1 MLRYKQ
7 FNKFL
12 RKIDTF
18 IKNQSATII
27 ISPCITSDALLS
39 VSRALCTRFSSN
51 SECSLSWRHVYH
63 PPMATESQTLRELI
77 AIVVWLLPI
86 MKAIDLP
93 IYSYVI
99 ICPLVRHMF
108 IFSLLNFQVVFP
120 LFNDLQRDITKNCQD
135 SPFWFLV
142 MPWSRHIAGESCLC
156 DLCCLDGLISYVKAS
171 LSGESGHFSLSQFSP
186 FQCLHSVPHPFLLIM
201 FRPQLLRCEM
211 KSMAIYY
218 GLWKTLR
225 HGWADLPSILCE
237 IWKDRQTD

>member
-1 MLRYKQ
+1 MLFSLFHEHFALDSPLTVSAVFPEGMFTILPWPLNHKHSESSLP
-7 FNKFL
+7 L
-12 RKIDTF
+12 RSGCF
-18 IKNQSATII
+18 
-27 ISPCITSDALLS
+27 
-39 VSRALCTRFSSN
+39 
-51 SECSLSWRHVYH
+51 LSWK
-63 PPMATESQTLRELI
+63 
-77 AIVVWLLPI
+77 LLTYRSTV
-86 MKAIDLP
+86 MLLFALWWGTC
-93 IYSYVI
+93 SFN
-99 ICPLVRHMF
+99 L

-142 MPWSRHIAGESCLC
+142 MPWSHHIAGESCLC

-186 FQCLHSVPHPFLLIM
+186 FQCLHSVPHLFLLIM